1 MTIQEKQSLRKKKSI
16 LYLVE
21 RGEYSVGYALLKTEE
36 LYDAGKLIDTD
47 YNELAEYLEEL
58 LNKLQEPQ
66 SEIQT
71 IQGTQETMTDS
82 IEEPSSEIPVDNVA
96 EGV

>member
-21 RGEYSVGYALLKTEE
+21 RGEYSLGYALLKTEE
-36 LYDAGKLIDTD
+36 LYDTGKLIDTD

-58 LNKLQEPQ
+58 MNKPEETQTET
-66 SEIQT
+66 QT
-71 IQGTQETMTDS
+71 ILGTQEIITDS
-82 IEEPSSEIPVDNVA
+82 IEEPSSEIPMENV
-96 EGV
+96 ESM